1 MKNYFF
7 KYFAIFLTEYIFIFL
22 LSTTFL
28 FISFTKSF
36 SKENVFTINN
46 IKVTGTIDLNFS
58 RDKYLNKAFKDS
70 YEALM
75 SKILLSKDLKKM
87 RQVNLMQIKNLINSF
102 QILNESYS
110 KDEYTLNIKILY
122 NEKKVKKFLRKKNIS
137 FSQPENIS
145 AIFYPVL
152 FIEDEI
158 ISLNDNF
165 FYKNWNKIVIENES
179 INFILPLEDLDDIS
193 EIVKMK
199 NEIEE
204 LDLSVLISKYDMEN
218 YIFALMNYDKN
229 NLNIH
234 LKTNFNNTSV
244 NKNVFYKLN
253 FEDESSLN
261 SIIKDLKFKI
271 SDMWKEQNLIN
282 LLMPLSINI
291 QFNHKNINNLNEL
304 RNVFNKI
311 TIIDNYELE
320 EFNTSNSS
328 FKIYYYG
335 NPKKLKSQLLKFG
348 YLLNDNQGFWQLYL
362 NE

>member
-1 MKNYFF
+1 MRNYFF
-7 KYFAIFLTEYIFIFL
+7 KYLAIFLREYIFIFL

-28 FISFTKSF
+28 FIPFTKSF

-70 YEALM
+70 YEVLM

-87 RQVNLMQIKNLINSF
+87 RQVNLIQIKNLINSF
-102 QILNESYS
+102 QILNESYR
-110 KDEYTLNIKILY
+110 KDEYTISIKILY
-122 NEKKVKKFLRKKNIS
+122 NEKKVKKFLREKNIS

-158 ISLNDNF
+158 ISLNDNL

-199 NEIEE
+199 NKIEE

-244 NKNVFYKLN
+244 NKNIFYKLS

-291 QFNHKNINNLNEL
+291 QFNHKNIHNLNEL